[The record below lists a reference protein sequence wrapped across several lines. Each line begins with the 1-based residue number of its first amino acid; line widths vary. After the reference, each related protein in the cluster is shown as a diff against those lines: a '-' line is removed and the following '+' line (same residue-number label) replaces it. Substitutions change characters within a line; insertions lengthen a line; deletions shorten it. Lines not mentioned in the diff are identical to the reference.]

1 MANANGN
8 VHTGGHWGDVLS
20 EPRAV
25 QDHVGDNPI
34 GRFRSMFD
42 ATKGGTQ
49 RGSYGGLTIEPQAGN
64 LDHFRGHSNASTGL
78 AYNIRGRA
86 TRLEAEVG
94 DALAT
99 FQDPIKA
106 LYGTR
111 ICEGQH
117 VVITRKYVVG
127 GRAVPTP
134 ERAPARIVR
143 VQEDVRNVS
152 LIRYG
157 ADMEMNLNLFLR
169 PGDAEHEMAMKLNA
183 QKKSLENELVKM
195 GYESIMNTAIT
206 LQDAIVRSKPGNGG
220 MEVMRKHAEYIYATS
235 VFGALSRF
243 EFPLQNLVAAAKNAS
258 AYRNVVGPGSLM
270 ILPHAIP
277 DMLAYTK
284 PYNMEYS
291 ITGVSTKDKKPISMP
306 LEGVYEEPML
316 NMKIM
321 VHHPPAENTWGDV
334 QKRRGNS
341 ALTQQRVVQGFVPC
355 VENMH
360 DNRPLG
366 HFRPFGR
373 GDDVFT
379 EDGIVK
385 GIETMVAKKTAIAKL
400 LQELA
405 CYDPCT
411 TDDFTTLFTEA
422 AGYKAKFDA
431 LNISPE
437 YTNAFTLGEE
447 LSAEKFLKHFSPLV
461 QSLFPTDAK
470 KAIEGFLKSIMGKTS
485 PKKLVLVFFIWFSE
499 LFGIEKDLQ
508 AESFSA
514 LLHSSGLHSDPTG
527 HVTKVFKEILKALN
541 ESIKPKTKDAR
552 MATELGQRAWGYY
565 EEMSRAYL
573 AYLNT
578 LMKIVAAGG
587 KTGDKIADVQG
598 TYGYPFGRWFF
609 ELVDE
614 HDTTINALK
623 HMELMDLQKRVA
635 EELTVPNQDAVVYH
649 PILHP
654 RVGSKSIDL
663 DELAN
668 YFKVDA
674 PKVHIEALAD
684 SMYWSVADFV
694 RLDGIVKY
702 IAVGP
707 TAGTPVPARV
717 TEFNQKQPIWKGE
730 PPVAPSGYAFRRVG
744 FYMSSALIGVPGNET
759 GELLVGYP
767 MTNVSTNQRTES
779 LTVGLRV
786 YLGAVLKQ
794 PENVI
799 VIPDVAF
806 DGCYQDEFT
815 AIEGIVDGCF
825 SGVRKIYDTQ
835 LRALLQTSGIEGD
848 EIKRHI
854 DVFKANRDVND
865 YLEPGSPIPSMTNS
879 KPFYQVPH
887 GDLPVFSHTID
898 GTFYEGTTIL
908 AELDADDKVILT
920 SGLQVYKRR

>member
-1 MANANGN
+1 MAANGN
-8 VHTGGHWGDVLS
+8 VRTGNHWGDVLS
-20 EPRAV
+20 DPLAV
-25 QDHVGDNPI
+25 QDHVRDNPV
-34 GRFRSMFD
+34 GRFRSMFA
-42 ATKGGTQ
+42 ATNGGTQ
-49 RGSYGGLTIEPQAGN
+49 KGSYGGLTIEPQISN

-143 VQEDVRNVS
+143 VQEDTRNVS
-152 LIRYG
+152 LVRYG

-220 MEVMRKHAEYIYATS
+220 MDVMQKHAEYIYATS

-366 HFRPFGR
+366 HFRPFPR
-373 GDDVFT
+373 GGDAT
-379 EDGIVK
+379 ATIVK
-385 GIETMVAKKTAIAKL
+385 GIETMENKKTALAKL

-405 CYDPCT
+405 CYDPCAT
-411 TDDFTTLFTEA
+411 GAFTTLSTEA
-422 AGYKAKFDA
+422 AGHKAKFDA
-431 LNISPE
+431 LNISRE
-437 YTNAFTLGEE
+437 YTNTFKLGDEV
-447 LSAEKFLKHFSPLV
+447 STDKFLRTFLALV
-461 QSLFPTDAK
+461 QPLFPTADAK
-470 KAIEGFLKSIMGKTS
+470 GESEGFLNAIKGETS
-485 PKKLVLVFFIWFSE
+485 PKKLVWAFFAWFWGR
-499 LFGIEKDLQ
+499 LGIVEGTQ

-514 LLHSSGLHSDPTG
+514 LLLSSGLYSDPTG
-527 HVTKVFKEILKALN
+527 DVTKVFKEVLKALN
-541 ESIKPKTKDAR
+541 DSIKPKTKDATR
-552 MATELGQRAWGYY
+552 TATELGQKAWEYY
-565 EEMSRAYL
+565 EEMSGAYC
-573 AYLNT
+573 AYVNT

-587 KTGDKIADVQG
+587 KIGAKIANVQE
-598 TYGYPFGRWFF
+598 TYGYPFGDLFF
-609 ELVDE
+609 KLVDE
-614 HDTTINALK
+614 HDTTIDALE
-623 HMELMDLQKRVA
+623 HIELVDLKERVA
-635 EELTVPNQDAVVYH
+635 AELTVPNQDAVVYH

-654 RVGSKSIDL
+654 LVGSGSIEL
-663 DELAN
+663 VELAN

-674 PKVHIEALAD
+674 PKVHIEAVD
-684 SMYWSVADFV
+684 GDTYWSVADFV

-702 IAVGP
+702 MTVAP

-717 TEFNQKQPIWKGE
+717 TEFNQKQPIWKE
-730 PPVAPSGYAFRRVG
+730 PSSFGAPTGYAFRRVG

-806 DGCYQDEFT
+806 DGCFQDEFT
-815 AIEGIVDGCF
+815 ANNEGVDGCF
-825 SGVRKIYDTQ
+825 SDDPERFDTQ
-835 LRALLQTSGIEGD
+835 LRALLKTMGIEGD
-848 EIKRHI
+848 ESTRHI
-854 DVFKANRDVND
+854 GVFNASTDKDD
-865 YLEPGSPIPSMTNS
+865 YLLAGSPIPSMTNS
-879 KPFYQVPH
+879 KPFYQVRH
-887 GDLPVFSHTID
+887 SDLPVFSHTID